1 MSVIQLQELSK
12 WYGEVIGLNNV
23 SAEISDGITGL
34 LGPNGAGK
42 STLMGLAL
50 GQLRPSRGRM
60 TVFGKDP
67 WDNPRI
73 LSRIGYCPEGDPFW
87 PNVSGFQFVLL
98 LARLSGLHGQ
108 DARNATHEAIERV
121 AMTPHAGRAI
131 RGYSKGMR
139 QRIKIAQ
146 ALVHRPELLVLDEP
160 MTGAD
165 PIARHDLATLFRALV
180 GQGVHIVVSSHVL
193 HEVEALTPRI
203 LMINHGRIVAQG
215 DVHAVRRAL
224 LNRPHAIRVR
234 LAEPRRLAA
243 RAAAWD
249 FVSGVSMPA
258 SDTIILETLL
268 PEKAYEQLSQLVLE
282 EELSV
287 AEISGADDSLEAVF
301 SYLTRPGMK
310 PVS

>member
-1 MSVIQLQELSK
+1 VSIIQLQELSK

-23 SAEISDGITGL
+23 TADISEGITGL

-50 GQLRPSRGRM
+50 GQLRPSRGQI
-60 TVFGKDP
+60 TVLGENP
-67 WDNPRI
+67 WDNPNV
-73 LSRIGYCPEGDPFW
+73 LSRIGYCPEGDAFW
-87 PNVSGFQFVLL
+87 PNLTGYQFVLL
-98 LARLSGLHGQ
+98 LARLSGLRSKA
-108 DARNATHEAIERV
+108 ARNAAIEAIERT

-146 ALVHRPELLVLDEP
+146 ALVHRPQLLVLDEP

-165 PIARHDLATLFRALV
+165 PVARHDLAQLFRDLA

-215 DVHAVRRAL
+215 DVQAVRRAL

-243 RAAAWD
+243 RVAAWD
-249 FVSGVSMPA
+249 FVSGVSLPA
-258 SDTIILETLL
+258 PDTIILQTQL
-268 PEKAYEQLSQLVLE
+268 PEEAYWQLTQVFLDE
-282 EELSV
+282 GLSI
-287 AEISGADDSLEAVF
+287 AEMSGADDSLEAVF
-301 SYLTRPGMK
+301 GYLTRPGSK
-310 PVS
+310 PGA